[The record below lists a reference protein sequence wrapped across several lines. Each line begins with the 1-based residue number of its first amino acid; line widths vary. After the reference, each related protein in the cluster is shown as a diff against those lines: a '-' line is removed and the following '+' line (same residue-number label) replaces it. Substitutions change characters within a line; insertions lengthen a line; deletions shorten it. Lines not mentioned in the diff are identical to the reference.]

1 MSIFNEQG
9 HGVPRAISPAERQT
23 LKEQL
28 QNRKLKL
35 EAKKRHLK
43 NLYDKKV
50 RIENEIRGTMKSLK
64 RDLAKDRKVLRE
76 NLALEEDASPLR
88 VQSGLLYLADSDQE
102 FEVLLDEISQIQSEL
117 VQYATPEPE
126 YLTAEELKTIKSF

>member
-1 MSIFNEQG
+1 MLINENGNSIQ
-9 HGVPRAISPAERQT
+9 RAITSVERQK

-64 RDLAKDRKVLRE
+64 RDLAKDRKILRE
-76 NLALEEDASPLR
+76 NLALEEDASPLK

-102 FEVLLDEISQIQSEL
+102 IEVLLTEISQIQAEL
-117 VQYATPEPE
+117 VQYATPERE
-126 YLTAEELKTIKSF
+126 YLTAEELRIIRSF